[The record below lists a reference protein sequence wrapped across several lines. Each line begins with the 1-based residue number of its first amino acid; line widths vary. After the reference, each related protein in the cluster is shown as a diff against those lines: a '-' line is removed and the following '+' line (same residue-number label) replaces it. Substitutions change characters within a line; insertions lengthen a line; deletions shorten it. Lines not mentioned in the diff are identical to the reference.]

1 MRHKEN
7 KTKMDDYSYFE
18 LCGKRVA
25 NEKILEKILNIAEGN
40 QKNVIMPK
48 RRKPMTSAETS
59 NYITEVQSRQ
69 CTKSLRKYLERKH
82 AHSQD
87 I

>member
-1 MRHKEN
+1 MTTVILN
-7 KTKMDDYSYFE
+7 FV
-18 LCGKRVA
+18 GKGWQMKKY
-25 NEKILEKILNIAEGN
+25 EKKILNIAEGN